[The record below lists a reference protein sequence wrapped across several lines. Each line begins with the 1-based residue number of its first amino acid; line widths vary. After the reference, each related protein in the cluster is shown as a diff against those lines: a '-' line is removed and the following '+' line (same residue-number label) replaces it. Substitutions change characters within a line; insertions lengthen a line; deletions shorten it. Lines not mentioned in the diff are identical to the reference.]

1 MSDLFD
7 AAYGLQSLFERS
19 GWRFCIIGGIALLRW
34 GQPRYTRDID
44 VTLLCP
50 FGEEDNFSHP
60 ILAAGYIGRLQDPAK
75 FARRSRVL
83 LLQSPGGVPIDIALG
98 ALPFEELA
106 VERSSLFE
114 FAPGCAL
121 RTCSAEDLV
130 VLKLFA
136 FRPQDIL
143 DVETVVNRQQETLDW
158 DYIETNLAPFA
169 ELKEQPEILATLE
182 RLRRQ
187 TRSPLQ

>member
-7 AAYGLQSLFERS
+7 AAHELQSLFDQN

-44 VTLLCP
+44 VSLLCP
-50 FGEEDNFSHP
+50 FGDEDTFSQP
-60 ILAAGYIGRLQDPAK
+60 ILAAGYVGRLKDPAE

-114 FAPGCAL
+114 FAPRRPL

-136 FRPQDIL
+136 YRPQDVL
-143 DVETVVNRQQETLDW
+143 DVETVVTRQGGLDW

-169 ELKEQPEILATLE
+169 ELKEQPEILATLD